1 VFRDPELFMP
11 NENQPTAVLFVPV
24 EPVIA
29 REEFP
34 TAVDVDSFDAPLP
47 IRNPFTEILLENVAP
62 EADIPAANVFS
73 PVKLLADRP
82 ASSTVF
88 PAVSPT
94 NIRLCVMLTA
104 NSPEV
109 SPTGA
114 VAPAAMLYLI
124 LIFAIVYQYVAT
136 NQ

>member
-1 VFRDPELFMP
+1 MFVPAFSVIPPLIPLTLATELLAT
-11 NENQPTAVLFVPV
+11 NAVVATCVLFVPGLGV
-24 EPVIA
+24 G
-29 REEFP
+29 
-34 TAVDVDSFDAPLP
+34 AVTLPLKVAPL
-47 IRNPFTEILLENVAP
+47 
-62 EADIPAANVFS
+62 ADIPAANVFS

-104 NSPEV
+104 NSPAV
-109 SPTGA
+109 SPMGA

-136 NQ
+136 DQ